1 MGCGACCAIEP
12 PSCTAAEAERLP
24 AWYVSEGSTA
34 RSMTQEVGRCVALR
48 GTPGSAVACLVYEV
62 RPRCCREVEAGSPAC
77 LDARRRVGLEGAA

>member
-48 GTPGSAVACLVYEV
+48 GTLGAAVACLVYDA
-62 RPRCCREVEAGSPAC
+62 RPRACREFEPGGAAC
-77 LDARRRVGLEGAA
+77 LGARRRVGVEGAA